1 MLFQKVKSTH
11 KKSIK
16 KQKDVPLMFTRHC
29 IKYSLGWCPKYN
41 KTVSPYTEPF
51 YLTHSSTRLR
61 LEFDCQAC
69 EMRVYKV

>member
-1 MLFQKVKSTH
+1 
-11 KKSIK
+11 
-16 KQKDVPLMFTRHC
+16 MFTRHC
-29 IKYSLGWCPKYN
+29 IKYSLGWCPKHN
-41 KTVSPYTEPF
+41 KAVSPYTEPF